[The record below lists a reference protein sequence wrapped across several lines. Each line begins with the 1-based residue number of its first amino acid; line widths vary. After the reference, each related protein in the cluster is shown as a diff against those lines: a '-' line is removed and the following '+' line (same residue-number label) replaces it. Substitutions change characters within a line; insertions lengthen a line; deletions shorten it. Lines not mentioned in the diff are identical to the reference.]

1 MLDHHNTTT
10 SDPLVDRFDY
20 LLSGRT
26 KSCGLADLDLDQ
38 VVKLSVVQ
46 KNIWNLDG
54 WEVVDNYSP
63 YDNTL
68 PRLLYALLVEF

>member
-54 WEVVDNYSP
+54 
-63 YDNTL
+63 
-68 PRLLYALLVEF
+68 